1 MAISLPDYQADAV
14 FQPGVGGVFYNEVS
28 TEPPSLEEVKTWLTA
43 GDRRAEIGTGWKGL
57 GYTSIEDLPGID
69 SETEGGEKMGVWED
83 PDFRVSPITSTDTV
97 TVQPVQWSPVPI
109 KHRFGA
115 GATLDGDKGIIR
127 VPKVY
132 TPVEVALMVMFLDGD
147 RPLIVHYYRVS
158 SSPDGGLEPD
168 REQFLAM
175 PIKYTVLGA
184 PGKGQSMNILGFHL
198 QTADSDNDGTPDAID
213 GTPEPVAGPTP
224 APAED
229 PTPGGGRYPG
239 YRPSPAV

>member
-1 MAISLPDYQADAV
+1 MAIKLPDYQADAV
-14 FQPGVGGVFYNEVS
+14 FQPGVGGVFYNEVG
-28 TEPPSLEEVKTWLTA
+28 TEPPSLEEVKAWLTG

-132 TPVEVALMVMFLDGD
+132 TPVEVALIVLFLDGD
-147 RPLIVHYYRVS
+147 RPLIVHYYRAS
-158 SSPDGGLEPD
+158 SSPDGGIEPD

-175 PIKYTVLGA
+175 PIKYTILGA
-184 PGKGQSMNILGFHL
+184 QGKAESMNILAFHL
-198 QTADSDNDGTPDAID
+198 QTKDTDNDQIPDILD
-213 GTPEPVAGPTP
+213 
-224 APAED
+224 D
-229 PTPGGGRYPG
+229 TPGGAGNTG
-239 YRPSPAV
+239 

>member
-1 MAISLPDYQADAV
+1 MAITLPEYQADAV
-14 FQPGVGGVFYNEVS
+14 FQPGVGGVFYNDVG
-28 TEPPSLEEVKTWLTA
+28 TEPPTLEEVKTWLTA

-115 GATLDGDKGIIR
+115 GATLDGDKGLIR

-132 TPVEVALMVMFLDGD
+132 TPVEVALIVLFLDGD

-158 SSPDGGLEPD
+158 SSPDGGIEPD

-184 PGKGQSMNILGFHL
+184 QGKSESMNILGFHL
-198 QTADSDNDGTPDAID
+198 QTKDTDGDQVPDVIDDTPGDGDDTPDQ
-213 GTPEPVAGPTP
+213 
-224 APAED
+224 
-229 PTPGGGRYPG
+229 
-239 YRPSPAV
+239 

>member
-1 MAISLPDYQADAV
+1 MAIKLPDYQADAV
-14 FQPGVGGVFYNEVS
+14 FQPGVGGVFYNEVG
-28 TEPPSLEEVKTWLTA
+28 TEPPSLEAVKAWLTG
-43 GDRRAEIGTGWKGL
+43 GDRRAEIGTGWRGL

-132 TPVEVALMVMFLDGD
+132 TPVEVALIVLFLDGD

-158 SSPDGGLEPD
+158 SSPDGGIEPD

-184 PGKGQSMNILGFHL
+184 QGKNESMNILGFHL
-198 QTADSDNDGTPDAID
+198 QTKDTDNDQVPDILD
-213 GTPEPVAGPTP
+213 DTPEGAGST
-224 APAED
+224 
-229 PTPGGGRYPG
+229 G
-239 YRPSPAV
+239 

>member
-14 FQPGVGGVFYNEVS
+14 FQPGVGGVFYNEVG

-57 GYTSIEDLPGID
+57 GYTSVEDLPGID

-175 PIKYTVLGA
+175 PIKYTILGA

-213 GTPEPVAGPTP
+213 GSPESESDPVV
-224 APAED
+224 D

>member
-1 MAISLPDYQADAV
+1 MAITLHNYQADAV
-14 FQPGVGGVFYNEVS
+14 FQPGVGGVFYNEVG
-28 TEPPSLEEVKTWLTA
+28 TEPPTLDEIKTWLTT
-43 GDRRAEIGTGWKGL
+43 GDRRAPIGTAWTGL

-97 TVQPVQWSPVPI
+97 TVKPVQWSPVPI

-115 GATLDGDKGIIR
+115 GATLDGARGLIK

-132 TPVEVALMVMFLDGD
+132 TPVEVALMVLFLDGD

-184 PGKGQSMNILGFHL
+184 QGKSESMNIIGFHL
-198 QTADSDNDGTPDAID
+198 QTTDTDCDGLADIVDDDVDPL
-213 GTPEPVAGPTP
+213 PE
-224 APAED
+224 E
-229 PTPGGGRYPG
+229 
-239 YRPSPAV
+239 

>member
-1 MAISLPDYQADAV
+1 MAITLPDYNPEAV
-14 FQPGVGGVFYNEVS
+14 FQPGVGGVFYNEVG
-28 TEPPSLEEVKTWLTA
+28 TEPPTLEQVRQWLTG
-43 GDRRAEIGTGWKGL
+43 GDRRAPIGDGWRGL

-97 TVQPVQWSPVPI
+97 TVKPVQWTPVPI

-115 GATLDGDKGIIR
+115 GAELDGDRGLIK

-132 TPVEVALMVMFLDGD
+132 TPVEVSLLVLFLDGD
-147 RPLIVHYYRVS
+147 RPLIVHYYRTS

-184 PGKGQSMNILGFHL
+184 AGKTESMNILGFHL
-198 QTADSDNDGTPDAID
+198 QTTGTDSDAAPDTD
-213 GTPEPVAGPTP
+213 DV
-224 APAED
+224 
-229 PTPGGGRYPG
+229 PG
-239 YRPSPAV
+239 A

>member
-1 MAISLPDYQADAV
+1 MAITLPEYQADAV
-14 FQPGVGGVFYNEVS
+14 FQPGVGGVFYNDVG
-28 TEPPSLEEVKTWLTA
+28 TEPPTLEEVKTWLTA

-69 SETEGGEKMGVWED
+69 SETEGGEKKGVWED
-83 PDFRVSPITSTDTV
+83 PDFRVSPIKSTDTV

-115 GATLDGDKGIIR
+115 GATLDGDKGLIR

-132 TPVEVALMVMFLDGD
+132 TPVEVALIVLFLDGD

-158 SSPDGGLEPD
+158 SSPDGGIEPD

-184 PGKGQSMNILGFHL
+184 QGKSESMNILGFHL
-198 QTADSDNDGTPDAID
+198 QTKDTDNDQIPDILD
-213 GTPEPVAGPTP
+213 DTPEGDGST
-224 APAED
+224 D
-229 PTPGGGRYPG
+229 Q
-239 YRPSPAV
+239 

>member
-1 MAISLPDYQADAV
+1 MAITLPDYQPEAV
-14 FQPGVGGVFYNEVS
+14 FQPGVGGVFYNDVG
-28 TEPPSLEEVKTWLTA
+28 TEPPTLEEVKAWLTG
-43 GDRRAEIGTGWKGL
+43 GDRRAAIGTGWKGL

-115 GATLDGDKGIIR
+115 GATLDGDKGLIR

-132 TPVEVALMVMFLDGD
+132 TPVEVALIVLFLDGD
-147 RPLIVHYYRVS
+147 RPLIVHYYRTS
-158 SSPDGGLEPD
+158 SSPDGGIEPD

-184 PGKGQSMNILGFHL
+184 QGKADGMNILGFHL
-198 QTADSDNDGTPDAID
+198 QTKDTDNDQVPDILD
-213 GTPEPVAGPTP
+213 TEPGA
-224 APAED
+224 
-229 PTPGGGRYPG
+229 
-239 YRPSPAV
+239 

>member
-1 MAISLPDYQADAV
+1 MAITLPDYQAEAV
-14 FQPGVGGVFYNEVS
+14 FQPGVGGVFYNDVG
-28 TEPPSLEEVKTWLTA
+28 TEPPTLDEIKAWLTT
-43 GDRRAEIGTGWKGL
+43 GDRRAAIGTDWRGI

-97 TVQPVQWSPVPI
+97 VVQPVQWSPVPI

-132 TPVEVALMVMFLDGD
+132 TPVEVSLLVLFIDGD
-147 RPLIVHYYRVS
+147 RPLGVHYYRAS
-158 SSPDGGLEPD
+158 SSPEGGIEPD
-168 REQFLAM
+168 REQFLAL

-184 PGKGQSMNILGFHL
+184 KGKNESMNILGFHL
-198 QTADSDNDGTPDAID
+198 QTTDTDNDQVPDIMD
-213 GTPEPVAGPTP
+213 VDP
-224 APAED
+224 AAE
-229 PTPGGGRYPG
+229 G
-239 YRPSPAV
+239 

>member
-1 MAISLPDYQADAV
+1 MAITLPEYQADAV
-14 FQPGVGGVFYNEVS
+14 FQPGVGGVFYNEVG
-28 TEPPSLEEVKTWLTA
+28 TEPPTLEEVKDWLTA

-69 SETEGGEKMGVWED
+69 SETEGGEKKGVWED

-115 GATLDGDKGIIR
+115 GATLDGDKGLIR

-132 TPVEVALMVMFLDGD
+132 TPVEVALIVLFLDGD

-158 SSPDGGLEPD
+158 SSPDGGIEPD

-184 PGKGQSMNILGFHL
+184 QGKAESMNILGFHL
-198 QTADSDNDGTPDAID
+198 QTKDTDNDQVPDILDDTPDQ
-213 GTPEPVAGPTP
+213 
-224 APAED
+224 
-229 PTPGGGRYPG
+229 
-239 YRPSPAV
+239 